1 MAFEDIDLVDI
12 GLGGIGIALTAVA
25 TTPLVAIPL
34 SLLWFGQYAV
44 RRNTAIRQW
53 TETIQRPEAQKVAQ
67 KLLAAP
73 KDQDTI
79 IISQEK
85 PLDVKI
91 VGDRW
96 IDRIRQ
102 PLEEVDPY
110 GAGAIATVKKQ
121 QQKPLTQAL
130 KMLPRELS
138 YTVVPNPPTS
148 TSVPIGYNGKQWI
161 WADFNKDTLH
171 AMIAGQTGCGKDSL
185 LRLWFTMLTANNN
198 PNEVQFII
206 FDGKGEW
213 LTPALQQSKHMFMPP
228 IGGVEVVKEGG
239 RWVDKANERI
249 EEGIGVVFE
258 EINKRNAA
266 FQKASATNIY
276 TYAQKTGFTYPLLFI
291 IFTDVQPN
299 VEKDLGTLVKM
310 LTIKGRSFGIRLII
324 STQTVSGQDTGWRGQ
339 LALAMSGYQQLSS
352 ADKPN
357 LGIDV
362 PFMRYRPSDLPSP
375 DNPANRGLFIAR
387 KGQEQH
393 LVRVPYLPDDVF
405 EEYCDTA
412 LIPREVKAEE
422 DSLLMS
428 LLELQDTKPIPKPV
442 ARKPVLTKK
451 EIDSIIEWRMNGMNK
466 TDIMHSLGI
475 TNGNI
480 YRAMSPVIDTLI
492 RAVDIKMRGMKS

>member
-12 GLGGIGIALTAVA
+12 GLGLGGIALTAVA
-25 TTPLVAIPL
+25 ATPLIAVPL
-34 SLLWFGQYAV
+34 SLLWLGQYAI
-44 RRNTAIRQW
+44 RRSSTARQW
-53 TETIQRPEAQKVAQ
+53 TETIQQPEAQRYVQ

-73 KDQDTI
+73 KDQDVVVL
-79 IISQEK
+79 QQDK
-85 PLDVKI
+85 PLDVKL

-96 IDRIRQ
+96 VDRIRQ
-102 PLEEVDPY
+102 PLEYDSSDIAVI
-110 GAGAIATVKKQ
+110 AIAKKQ

-138 YTVVPNPPTS
+138 YTVVPDPPTP
-148 TSVPIGYNGKQWI
+148 TSVPIGYSSAKI
-161 WADFNKDTLH
+161 WVWSDFSRDTLH

-185 LRLWFTMLTANNN
+185 LRLWFTMLTANNT
-198 PNEVQFII
+198 PEQVQFII

-213 LTPALQQSKHMFMPP
+213 LTPALQQSKHMFIPP
-228 IGGVEVVKEGG
+228 IGGVEVIKEGG
-239 RWVDKANERI
+239 RWVDKANDRI
-249 EEGIGVVFE
+249 EEGIGLVFE
-258 EINKRNAA
+258 EINKRNVA
-266 FQKASATNIY
+266 FQKVGASNIY
-276 TYAQKTGFTYPLLFI
+276 TYAQKTGIKYPLLFI

-362 PFMRYRPSDLPSP
+362 AYMRYRPSDLPSP

-387 KGQEQH
+387 KGNDQY
-393 LVRVPYLPDDVF
+393 LVRVPYLPDDIF
-405 EEYCDTA
+405 EEYCENTLTRGNIKDVSQDNDF
-412 LIPREVKAEE
+412 LMQ
-422 DSLLMS
+422 LL
-428 LLELQDTKPIPKPV
+428 QQPKKPV
-442 ARKPVLTKK
+442 AKRPVLTRQ
-451 EIDSIIEWRMNGMNK
+451 EVDYIVWQRMNGMNK

-475 TNGNI
+475 TNGNV
-480 YRAMSPVIDTLI
+480 YKEVSPIVDTLI
-492 RAVDIKMRGMKS
+492 RAVDIKMRGMKT

>member
-34 SLLWFGQYAV
+34 SLLWFGQYAI
-44 RRNTAIRQW
+44 RRNTAVRQW

-91 VGDRW
+91 VGDSSRW

-102 PLEEVDPY
+102 PLDYDSSDMAV
-110 GAGAIATVKKQ
+110 IATVKKQ

-130 KMLPRELS
+130 RMLPRELS
-138 YTVVPNPPTS
+138 YTVVPNPPTP

-161 WADFNKDTLH
+161 WADFKGDTLH

-185 LRLWFTMLTANNN
+185 LRLWFTMLTANNT
-198 PNEVQFII
+198 PDEARFII

-239 RWVDKANERI
+239 RWVDKANDRI
-249 EEGIGVVFE
+249 EEGIGLVFE
-258 EINKRNAA
+258 EINKRNAL
-266 FQKASATNIY
+266 FNKVGATNIQS
-276 TYAQKTGFTYPLLFI
+276 YAQRTGVKYPLLFV

-299 VEKDLGTLVKM
+299 VEKELGTLVKW
-310 LTIKGRSFGIRLII
+310 LTMRGRSFGIRLII

-375 DNPANRGLFIAR
+375 DNPANRGLFVAR
-387 KGQEQH
+387 KGQEQY

-442 ARKPVLTKK
+442 ARKPVLTKQ
-451 EIDSIIEWRMNGMNK
+451 EVDSIIAWRMNGMNK

-475 TNGNI
+475 TNGNT
-480 YRAMSPVIDTLI
+480 YRAMSPIVDTLI
-492 RAVDIKMRGMKS
+492 HAVDIKMRGRT